1 MGCTQSAPDKGAE
14 GGINNSSQDQIDG
27 QEAAQAA
34 AMVLGSADMSSQ
46 VELKF
51 GCRHLPKMDTLR
63 SVVVPVWLGSS
74 SATCIWAPQ
83 AG

>member
-14 GGINNSSQDQIDG
+14 GGITGPSQSQIDSE
-27 QEAAQAA
+27 EAAQAA
-34 AMVLGSADMSSQ
+34 AMVLGSTDMSSQ

-63 SVVVPVWLGSS
+63 SV
-74 SATCIWAPQ
+74 
-83 AG
+83 